1 MDRFAH
7 IMTTVLEC
15 EGGYVNN
22 PFDNGGP
29 TNFGIT
35 HKDLAAWRGAASVT
49 PAEVKAMTKVEAVE
63 IYRKRYWGRICGDRL
78 PPPVDFVVMDGAVN
92 HGVSGM
98 LRLLETA
105 VGLSMSDTLS
115 EADLVA
121 IAARANNDKAAVELA
136 VALAEARKKRY
147 LGHEDAAHFINGW
160 RNRLNAVMAAA
171 LKPFAVTWTFDG
183 GVSGSGEPGGAGGL
197 EETPVTSLM
206 QSTISDEDLQHGL
219 KTAGV
224 YSAGIDG
231 MFGEKSVA
239 GMNAWLLKRSE
250 EVSSGWQLWS
260 VTRRKI
266 ALGQLLCKDRGI
278 DTGRVDGLYGQQTR
292 AAFEAFNLLKAG
304 QPLEKWRDEINDD
317 AAKAPPAPAVS
328 TVWPRQSEVP
338 AFFGSPCEP
347 PMKRLEL
354 PFKMRIAWDLKKE
367 ITGFMIHEKA
377 HDSAARVFDK
387 IWNHYREAGIREIGA
402 DLFGGCYNCRKM
414 KGGTSLSM
422 HSWAIAIDF
431 DPARNQLKWS
441 NLHARLAK
449 PDAVKIW
456 EFWEEE
462 GWLSLGG
469 ARDFD
474 WMHVQAARL

>member
-1 MDRFAH
+1 MDRFAD

-49 PAEVKAMTKVEAVE
+49 PAEVKALTKDEAIE
-63 IYRKRYWGRICGDRL
+63 IYRKRYWGRIWGDRL
-78 PPPVDFVVMDGAVN
+78 PQPVDFVVMDGAVS
-92 HGVSGM
+92 HGVAAM
-98 LRLLETA
+98 LHMLETA
-105 VGLSMSDTLS
+105 AGLAMADALP
-115 EADLVA
+115 EADLAA
-121 IAARANNDKAAVELA
+121 IVARANSDKAAVELA
-136 VALAEARKKRY
+136 TALAEARKKRY

-160 RNRLNAVMAAA
+160 RNRLNTVMAAA
-171 LKPFAVTWTFDG
+171 LEPYGVAWTFDG
-183 GVSGSGEPGGAGGL
+183 GVSGDVRPGGAGGV
-197 EETPVTSLM
+197 EATPVTSLM
-206 QSTISDEDLQHGL
+206 QSTISDEDLQRGL
-219 KTAGV
+219 EAAGV
-224 YSAGIDG
+224 YTAGIDG

-239 GMNAWLLKRSE
+239 GMNVMFLKRTE
-250 EVSSGWQLWS
+250 EVSTGWQVWS
-260 VTRRKI
+260 ATRRKI

-278 DTGRVDGLYGQQTR
+278 DTGRIDGLYGQQTL

-304 QPLEKWRDEINDD
+304 QPLEKWRDEIHDD
-317 AAKAPPAPAVS
+317 AAIAPPAPAIN
-328 TVWPRQSEVP
+328 TAWPRQSEVP
-338 AFFGSPCEP
+338 TFFGPPCKP
-347 PMKRLEL
+347 QMKRLEL
-354 PFKMRIAWDLKKE
+354 PFRMRIAWDLEKE
-367 ITGFMIHEKA
+367 ITGFMIHEKV
-377 HDSAARVFDK
+377 HDSAARVFEK
-387 IWNHYREAGIREIGA
+387 IWRHYGEAGIREIGM

-414 KGGTSLSM
+414 KGGSSWSM

-441 NLHARLAK
+441 HLHARLAK
-449 PDAVKIW
+449 PDATKFW

-462 GWLSLGG
+462 GWLSLGR